1 MLSARSA
8 AKPVPHRAP
17 CSGVEDGDLRGVE
30 AGRIGDGIDV
40 RNHTPLDGDVQHQEG
55 SPVQAHHDTD
65 FAVEER
71 GSRRLGATGEDG
83 GNGPGAFDPCRD
95 AVDCDGGWVRAED
108 DAGVDGTVEI
118 ADDITR
124 SHIEISIDMATVDS
138 GAANRDDSLRS
149 QNFFDA
155 ANHPRA
161 TFRSTEITAHG
172 SAGTITGV
180 LTIKG
185 ITRSVTL
192 DVEYL
197 GHARDPWGNDR
208 AAFRAAT
215 MVNREE
221 WGLTVPTAVDA
232 GGVLVS
238 KDIRLEIE
246 TELFKG

>member
-1 MLSARSA
+1 
-8 AKPVPHRAP
+8 VRALGTLRGEAGPAPGP

-40 RNHTPLDGDVQHQEG
+40 RNHTP
-55 SPVQAHHDTD
+55 
-65 FAVEER
+65 
-71 GSRRLGATGEDG
+71 
-83 GNGPGAFDPCRD
+83 
-95 AVDCDGGWVRAED
+95 
-108 DAGVDGTVEI
+108 
-118 ADDITR
+118 
-124 SHIEISIDMATVDS
+124 ISIDMATVDS

-185 ITRSVTL
+185 ITRSVTP

-215 MVNREE
+215 IVNREE